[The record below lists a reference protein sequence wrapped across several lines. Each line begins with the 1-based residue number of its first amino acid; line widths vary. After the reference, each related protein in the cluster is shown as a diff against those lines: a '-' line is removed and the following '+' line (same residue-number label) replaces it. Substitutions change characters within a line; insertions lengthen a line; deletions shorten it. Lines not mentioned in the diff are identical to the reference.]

1 MRKYIATA
9 FLASE
14 EKNVSFFFFGNKLD
28 SKPLTVNISTYKYIS
43 LCYSYLAI
51 CCPLKPILKKC
62 LRAYQP
68 EVKLVNF

>member
-9 FLASE
+9 YLATE
-14 EKNVSFFFFGNKLD
+14 EKNVSFFSLFIGNKLD

-51 CCPLKPILKKC
+51 CCPLKPILKKVFTNIP
-62 LRAYQP
+62 AGS
-68 EVKLVNF
+68 